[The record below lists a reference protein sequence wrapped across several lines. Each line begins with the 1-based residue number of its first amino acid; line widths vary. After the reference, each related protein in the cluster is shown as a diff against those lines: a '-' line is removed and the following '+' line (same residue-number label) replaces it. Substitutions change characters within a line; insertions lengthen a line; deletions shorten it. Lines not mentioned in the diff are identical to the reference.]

1 MFITVGVA
9 GDNHYSRRSGMLFLW
24 LR

>member
-9 GDNHYSRRSGMLFLW
+9 GDTYSSRRSGMLFL
-24 LR
+24 LSR